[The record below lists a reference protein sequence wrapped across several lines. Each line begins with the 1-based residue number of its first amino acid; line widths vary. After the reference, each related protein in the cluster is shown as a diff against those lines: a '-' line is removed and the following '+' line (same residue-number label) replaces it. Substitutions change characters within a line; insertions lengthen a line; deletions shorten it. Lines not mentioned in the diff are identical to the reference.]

1 MLLSLLIITKQKNRE
16 MIRKKIFLV
25 VVLAAI
31 FGLHCQA
38 EPPAWNINLPG
49 KIDWIKINPSGVL
62 VTATNQGLAGID
74 PETREVAWMYEEIQ
88 NVKESSYKSM
98 GFSPYII
105 VESDKDIG
113 TSSNTNSS
121 AETLVMN
128 AVTGQVLFRSKAAG
142 LNKVNDVKPLHE
154 KKAMLIK
161 GVDQEKQVVYSMVNI
176 MTGEK
181 IWQVPVGK
189 TSLFTTTGGTVYNLS
204 PRFVSTGELLLSNEG
219 SLTVVNAET
228 GERLWDIEKNVQN
241 IFLCNNEK
249 TVVVMQAK
257 GMMGNKEEMT
267 AYNVADGT
275 LIWEE
280 PVKTNGSYRYAIPR
294 EDDFIFVHYG
304 GFNIHDNATGKPKI
318 KKEIKTK
325 DAVNDFK
332 EFQKGYLLL
341 AGSYMYYVDKNG
353 DEFWKKP
360 VQVADSEQKI
370 SYMKETPQGIFFISP
385 SMANIIIP
393 ESGKKL
399 AKKDLEFKEKPVI
412 FFDEEE
418 NKYIVYVDKSIVSID
433 PKEFKVTE
441 LQKKF
446 KWEGKEEPVKFEKN
460 AEGYLLTS
468 EQTAALIG
476 FDGSVKYQKSFKA
489 PDIGTM
495 GKIGAGLLVTATS
508 VTANGFGVG
517 EYAYLMAHSKAGGV
531 MEVLN
536 IPYYSTEDLN
546 SMGYA
551 AMRKRYSATAETAE
565 FMTILTNLETSNGKE
580 VGLVK
585 LNKLSGEVDDQFVF
599 ADKKPIYEIDNM
611 LNILYFVD
619 KDEIK
624 VWQL

>member
-1 MLLSLLIITKQKNRE
+1 
-16 MIRKKIFLV
+16 MISKKIFLV
-25 VVLAAI
+25 VAFATI
-31 FGLHCQA
+31 FGMQSQA
-38 EPPAWNINLPG
+38 ESPVWNVNLPG
-49 KIDWIKINPSGVL
+49 KIDWIKINPSGIL
-62 VTATNQGLAGID
+62 VTATKQGLAGID
-74 PETREVAWMYEEIQ
+74 PETREIAWIYEEIQ

-98 GFSPYII
+98 GLSPYFI

-113 TSSNTNSS
+113 TSSQTNSS
-121 AETLVMN
+121 AETLVIN

-142 LNKVNDVKPLHE
+142 FNKIEDVKPLHE
-154 KKAMLIK
+154 KKALLIK
-161 GVDQEKQVVYSMVNI
+161 GVGEEKQVIYSMVDI

-181 IWQVPVGK
+181 TWQVPVGK
-189 TSLFTTTGGTVYNLS
+189 TSLFTTASAVYNLS
-204 PRFVSTGELLLSNEG
+204 PRFVSTGEILLSNNG

-228 GERLWDIEKNVQN
+228 GEKLWDIEKNVQN
-241 IFLCNNEK
+241 MFLCNNEK

-257 GMMGNKEEMT
+257 GMMANKEEMT
-267 AYNVADGT
+267 AYNVADGS
-275 LIWEE
+275 IVWDE

-304 GFNIHDNATGKPKI
+304 GFNIYENSTGNQKI
-318 KKEIKTK
+318 KKEVKTK
-325 DAVNDFK
+325 EAVNDFK

-360 VQVADSEQKI
+360 VQVAESEQKI

-418 NKYIVYVDKSIVSID
+418 NKYIVYADKSIVSID

-446 KWEGKEEPVKFEKN
+446 KWEGKEEPVKFEKITG
-460 AEGYLLTS
+460 GYLLS
-468 EQTAALIG
+468 SQQSVALIG
-476 FDGSVKYQKSFKA
+476 FDGTVKYQQSFKA
-489 PDIGTM
+489 PDIGTI

-585 LNKLSGEVDDQFVF
+585 LNKMSGNVDDQFVF

-619 KDEIK
+619 NNEIK